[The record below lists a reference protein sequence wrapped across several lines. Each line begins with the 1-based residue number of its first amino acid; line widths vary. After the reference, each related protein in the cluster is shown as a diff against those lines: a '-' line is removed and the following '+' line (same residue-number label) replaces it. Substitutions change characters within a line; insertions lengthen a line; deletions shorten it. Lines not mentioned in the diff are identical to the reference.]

1 MEVGRPL
8 LIYRLVAGD
17 IRRRPVQ
24 SALLLVVIATT
35 ATTLATGLTLRH
47 VAENPFARTRAAT
60 KGPDA
65 VFDGQPNPGDHRTA
79 SAGPLRRAPGV
90 AAVGGPFPLA
100 FVRLT
105 DPGVDVPVNAEGR
118 TSAPAAVNQPLVT
131 AGHWVRAGGAVVE
144 QGLAGALGLHV
155 GDRIHLGGQSFR
167 VAGIALQTEQAFY
180 PASSPGLVWVTP
192 GDAARLATRSDP
204 LGYELDVKLTNPS
217 ATDAFFNVASN
228 SQAIGNAIPG
238 TGTGKSWQS
247 IRKSDYQAVK
257 IDQKAML
264 IGAWLLGMLAIASIA
279 VLVGGR
285 MTEQTRR
292 VGLLKAV
299 GATPRLLAVV
309 LLAENLLLA
318 LAGTVVGLLAAW
330 LLIPSLANPGRGLL
344 GTPPSPPLTLT
355 SIAEVALAAV
365 AVAMAA
371 TIVPAVR
378 GARMS
383 TIRALN
389 DPARPPHRR
398 PWLIAL
404 SARLPVPLLLGV
416 RLVARRTRRTVL
428 TSVSL
433 ALAVTMVVAAI
444 TLQSEVNVR
453 AQTHHL
459 VGISGLA
466 DSSSSLGGRVTH
478 VVWILGAVL
487 VVLAGINA
495 IFTTWA
501 TVIDAQRPTALARAM
516 GATPRQVSAGL
527 TSAQLVAALVAACI
541 GIPAG
546 LGLYQLAGGQV
557 ASANPSILLLAAV
570 LPCTLLAVALF
581 TFLPARAGA
590 RRSVAEALR
599 YD

>member
-1 MEVGRPL
+1 MGRLL

-17 IRRRPVQ
+17 VRRRPVQ

-35 ATTLATGLTLRH
+35 ATTLALGLALRH
-47 VAENPFARTRAAT
+47 VAQNPFARTRAAT
-60 KGPDA
+60 KGPDV
-65 VFDGQPNPGDHRTA
+65 VFEGQLRAGDHRTVT
-79 SAGPLRRAPGV
+79 AGALWKVPGV

-105 DPGVDVPVNAEGR
+105 DPGIDVAVNAEGR
-118 TSAPAAVNQPLVT
+118 TSAPAAINQPLVT
-131 AGHWVRAGGAVVE
+131 AGQWVLRGGAVIE
-144 QGLAGALGLHV
+144 EGLAGALGLHV
-155 GDRIHLGGQSFR
+155 GDRIHLRGQSFR

-180 PASSPGLVWVTP
+180 PASSSGLVWVTP
-192 GDAARLATRSDP
+192 GDAARLASRSDR
-204 LGYELDVKLTNPS
+204 LGYGVDIKLANPA
-217 ATDAFFNVASN
+217 ATDAFFNSPA
-228 SQAIGNAIPG
+228 AMNALPG
-238 TGTGKSWQS
+238 TVIGKSWQS
-247 IRKSDYQAVK
+247 IQKDDYRVVT

-264 IGAWLLGMLAIASIA
+264 IGGWLLAMLAIASIA
-279 VLVGGR
+279 VVVGGR

-299 GATPRLLAVV
+299 GATPRLVAVV

-318 LAGTVVGLLAAW
+318 LAGAVVGLLGAW
-330 LLIPSLANPGRGLL
+330 LLAPSLSDPGRGLL
-344 GTPPSPPLTLT
+344 GTPPAPPLTLT
-355 SIAEVALAAV
+355 SVAEVALAAM

-398 PWLIAL
+398 PRLIAV

-428 TSVSL
+428 ASVSL
-433 ALAVTMVVAAI
+433 AIAVTMVVAAI
-444 TLQSEVNVR
+444 TLQQEVDVR
-453 AQTHHL
+453 EQGHNAIALT
-459 VGISGLA
+459 GLLN
-466 DSSSSLGGRVTH
+466 SNSVGGRATH

-487 VVLAGINA
+487 VVLAGITV

-501 TVIDAQRPTALARAM
+501 TVIDAQRPTALARAL

-527 TSAQLVAALVAACI
+527 TTAQLLAGVVAACI

-546 LGLYQLAGGQV
+546 LGLYQLAGGSV
-557 ASANPSILLLAAV
+557 AKANPSIVLLIAV
-570 LPCTLLAVALF
+570 LPCTLVAVGLF

-590 RRSVAEALR
+590 RRSVADALR
-599 YD
+599 SE

>member
-1 MEVGRPL
+1 MGVGRLL

-17 IRRRPVQ
+17 IKRRPVH

-35 ATTLATGLTLRH
+35 ATTLATGLSLRH
-47 VAENPFARTRAAT
+47 VAQNPFARTRAAT
-60 KGPDA
+60 KGPDI
-65 VFDGQPNPGDHRTA
+65 VFDGQLNPGDHRTVT
-79 SAGPLRRAPGV
+79 AGPLRKAPGV

-105 DPGVDVPVNAEGR
+105 DPRINVPVNAEGR
-118 TSAPAAVNQPLVT
+118 TSAQAAVNQPLVT
-131 AGHWVRAGGAVVE
+131 AGHWVRPGGAVIE

-155 GDRIHLGGQSFR
+155 GDRIHLRGQSFR

-180 PASSPGLVWVTP
+180 PACSPGLVWVTP
-192 GDAARLATRSDP
+192 GDAARLATRSDR
-204 LGYELDVKLTNPS
+204 LGYELDVKLTNP
-217 ATDAFFNVASN
+217 AAADAFFSSPAASN
-228 SQAIGNAIPG
+228 ALPG
-238 TGTGKSWQS
+238 TSVGKSWQS
-247 IRKSDYQAVK
+247 IQRDDYRVVT

-279 VLVGGR
+279 VVVGGR

-299 GATPRLLAVV
+299 GATPRLVAVG

-404 SARLPVPLLLGV
+404 SGRLPVPLLLGV

-433 ALAVTMVVAAI
+433 AIAVTMVVAAI

-453 AQTHHL
+453 EQGHNAIGL
-459 VGISGLA
+459 SGLLN
-466 DSSSSLGGRVTH
+466 SSSVGGRVTH

-501 TVIDAQRPTALARAM
+501 TVIDAERPTALARAL

-527 TSAQLVAALVAACI
+527 TTAQLLAALVAACV

-546 LGLYQLAGGQV
+546 LGLYELAGGHV
-557 ASANPSILLLAAV
+557 ATANPSILLLIAV
-570 LPCTLLAVALF
+570 LPCTLVAVAIF
-581 TFLPARAGA
+581 TFVPARAGA
-590 RRSVAEALR
+590 RRSVADVLR
-599 YD
+599 SE

>member
-1 MEVGRPL
+1 MGRLL

-17 IRRRPVQ
+17 VRRRPVQ

-35 ATTLATGLTLRH
+35 ATTLALGLALRH
-47 VAENPFARTRAAT
+47 VAQNPFARTRAAT
-60 KGPDA
+60 KGPDV
-65 VFDGQPNPGDHRTA
+65 VFDGQLRAGDHRTVT
-79 SAGPLRRAPGV
+79 AGALSKVPGV

-105 DPGVDVPVNAEGR
+105 DPGIDVAVNAEGR
-118 TSAPAAVNQPLVT
+118 TSAPAAINQPLVT
-131 AGHWVRAGGAVVE
+131 AGQWVLRGGAVIE
-144 QGLAGALGLHV
+144 EGLAGALGLHV
-155 GDRIHLGGQSFR
+155 GDRIHLRGQSFR

-180 PASSPGLVWVTP
+180 PASSSGLVWVTP
-192 GDAARLATRSDP
+192 GDAARLASRSDR
-204 LGYELDVKLTNPS
+204 LGYGVDIKLANPA
-217 ATDAFFNVASN
+217 ATDAFFNSPA
-228 SQAIGNAIPG
+228 AMNALPG
-238 TGTGKSWQS
+238 TVIGKSWQS
-247 IRKSDYQAVK
+247 IQKDDYRVVT

-264 IGAWLLGMLAIASIA
+264 IGGWLLAMLAIASIA
-279 VLVGGR
+279 VVVGGR

-299 GATPRLLAVV
+299 GATPRLVAVV

-318 LAGTVVGLLAAW
+318 LAGAVVGLLGAW
-330 LLIPSLANPGRGLL
+330 LLAPSLSDPGRGLL
-344 GTPPSPPLTLT
+344 GTPPAPPLTLT
-355 SIAEVALAAV
+355 SVAEVALAAM

-398 PWLIAL
+398 PRLIAV

-428 TSVSL
+428 ASVSL
-433 ALAVTMVVAAI
+433 AIAVTMVVAAI
-444 TLQSEVNVR
+444 TLQQEVDVR
-453 AQTHHL
+453 EQGHNAIALT
-459 VGISGLA
+459 GLLN
-466 DSSSSLGGRVTH
+466 SNSVGGRATH

-487 VVLAGINA
+487 VVLAGITV

-501 TVIDAQRPTALARAM
+501 TVIDAQRPTALARAL

-527 TSAQLVAALVAACI
+527 TTAQLLAGVVAACI

-546 LGLYQLAGGQV
+546 LGLYQLAGGSV
-557 ASANPSILLLAAV
+557 AKANPSIVLLIAV
-570 LPCTLLAVALF
+570 LPCTLVAVGLF

-590 RRSVAEALR
+590 RRSVADALR
-599 YD
+599 SE

>member
-1 MEVGRPL
+1 MGRLL

-17 IRRRPVQ
+17 VRRRPVQ

-35 ATTLATGLTLRH
+35 ATTLALGLALRH
-47 VAENPFARTRAAT
+47 VAQNPFARTRAAT
-60 KGPDA
+60 KGPDV
-65 VFDGQPNPGDHRTA
+65 VFDGQLRAGDHRTVT
-79 SAGPLRRAPGV
+79 AGALWKVPGV

-105 DPGVDVPVNAEGR
+105 DPGIDVAVNAEGR
-118 TSAPAAVNQPLVT
+118 TSAPAAINQPLVT
-131 AGHWVRAGGAVVE
+131 AGQWVLRGGAVIE
-144 QGLAGALGLHV
+144 EGLAGALGLHV
-155 GDRIHLGGQSFR
+155 GDRIHLRGQSFR

-180 PASSPGLVWVTP
+180 PASSSGLVWVTP
-192 GDAARLATRSDP
+192 GDAARLASRSDR
-204 LGYELDVKLTNPS
+204 LGYGVDIKLANPA
-217 ATDAFFNVASN
+217 ATDAFFNSPA
-228 SQAIGNAIPG
+228 AMNALPG
-238 TGTGKSWQS
+238 TVIGKSWQS
-247 IRKSDYQAVK
+247 IQKDDYRVVT

-264 IGAWLLGMLAIASIA
+264 IGGWLLAMLAIASIA
-279 VLVGGR
+279 VVVGGR

-299 GATPRLLAVV
+299 GATPRLVAVV

-318 LAGTVVGLLAAW
+318 LAGAVVGLLGAW
-330 LLIPSLANPGRGLL
+330 LLAPSLSDPGRGLL
-344 GTPPSPPLTLT
+344 GTPPAPPLTLT
-355 SIAEVALAAV
+355 SVAEVALAAM

-398 PWLIAL
+398 PRLIAV

-428 TSVSL
+428 ASVSL
-433 ALAVTMVVAAI
+433 AIAVTMVVAAI
-444 TLQSEVNVR
+444 TLQQEVDVR
-453 AQTHHL
+453 EQGHNAIALT
-459 VGISGLA
+459 GLLN
-466 DSSSSLGGRVTH
+466 SNSVGGRATH

-487 VVLAGINA
+487 VVLAGITV

-501 TVIDAQRPTALARAM
+501 TVIDAQRPTALARAL

-527 TSAQLVAALVAACI
+527 TTAQLLAGVVAACI

-546 LGLYQLAGGQV
+546 LGLYQLAGGSV
-557 ASANPSILLLAAV
+557 AKANPSIVLLIAV
-570 LPCTLLAVALF
+570 LPCTLVAVGLF

-590 RRSVAEALR
+590 RRSVADALR
-599 YD
+599 SE